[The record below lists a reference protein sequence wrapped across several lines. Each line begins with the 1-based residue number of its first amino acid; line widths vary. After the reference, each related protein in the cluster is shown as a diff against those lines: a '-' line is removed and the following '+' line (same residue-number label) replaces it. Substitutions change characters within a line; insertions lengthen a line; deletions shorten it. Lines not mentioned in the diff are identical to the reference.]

1 MVAGVHD
8 SKKSKYVLKDGQT
21 DEHLWWE
28 VSSMKYTPTDVAAL
42 PLTSA
47 PSRRPTARMP
57 RGLGRWSGA
66 KL

>member
-21 DEHLWWE
+21 DEHLWG

-42 PLTSA
+42 PLMSA

-57 RGLGRWSGA
+57 RGMGRWSGA